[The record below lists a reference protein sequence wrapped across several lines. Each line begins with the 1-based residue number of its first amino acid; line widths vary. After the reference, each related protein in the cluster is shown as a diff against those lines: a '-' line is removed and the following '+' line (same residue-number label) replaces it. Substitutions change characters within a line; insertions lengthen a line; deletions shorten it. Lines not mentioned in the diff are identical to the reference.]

1 LIDNTYCDYSVEE
14 LENIVR
20 PRIYMEYF
28 PKFIPKGENYPKELR
43 QIKKGE
49 GDLVKKFI
57 SKDTSRP
64 YDEGEL
70 SQEVSS
76 SDTKSSETIFL
87 KDGPSKI
94 GPSEEYYFAKNRSLI
109 DQFMVCLSDRQTPY
123 KKSTQKPTIRKSKF
137 SCSDMFISEDASS
150 FNDTEVSYRQEH
162 FDYLVN
168 RKVDANMA
176 KYIASLFIRDP
187 LVNIKEYDCKNED
200 KENFYEFLNIQSNN
214 FKSTMLKLP
223 IDDGWRVEL
232 RSIEIQVTPYENYCI
247 IIFVTLLVEW
257 FRLIYREKLAEK
269 KTNIGFYVPMSLV
282 EKNFARAGIS
292 RHSNDDFS
300 RPHRIYNGES
310 FEEAKMSDE
319 YFKLLKML
327 ECGEKTKEEIFH
339 TEEYKEYGVKAPKD
353 NMKFFFKQN
362 QSELVEEMTIEEI
375 FVPICIKL
383 KSQHPQYYSEIEY
396 IEKKATSELVSTL
409 YFFFSNSDRYIKPID
424 PQFYS
429 PNSMKPNLF
438 RLKEAD
444 LYFYLKRQERESEEK

>member
-28 PKFIPKGENYPKELR
+28 PKFIPKGENYLKELR
-43 QIKKGE
+43 QIKKGQ

-57 SKDTSRP
+57 SKDTSCP

-87 KDGPSKI
+87 KDGGPSKI

-137 SCSDMFISEDASS
+137 SCSDMFISEYASQ
-150 FNDTEVSYRQEH
+150 FNDTEVSFKQEH
-162 FDYLVN
+162 LNYLVN
-168 RKVDANMA
+168 QKVDVTMA

-187 LVNIKEYDCKNED
+187 LVNIKEYECENED
-200 KENFYEFLNIQSNN
+200 EESIYKFLNIQSNN

-257 FRLIYREKLAEK
+257 VRSIYQEKLAEK
-269 KTNIGFYVPMSLV
+269 KTNIGFYIPMSLV

-292 RHSNDDFS
+292 RHSSDDFS
-300 RPHRIYNGES
+300 RPHCIYNGES
-310 FEEAKMSDE
+310 FEEARMSDE

-339 TEEYKEYGVKAPKD
+339 TEEYKKYGVKAPKD

-362 QSELVEEMTIEEI
+362 ESESVEEMTIEEI
-375 FVPICIKL
+375 IVPICTEL
-383 KSQHPQYYSEIEY
+383 KSQHPEYHSEIEY
-396 IEKKATSELVSTL
+396 IEKKAKSELVPSL
-409 YFFFSNSDRYIKPID
+409 HFFFSNRRRHVK
-424 PQFYS
+424 S
-429 PNSMKPNLF
+429 PGSEYDTQNSKKTNLV
-438 RLKEAD
+438 RLKECD
-444 LYFYLKRQERESEEK
+444 SYFYLKRELEEK